1 MAPGGRAGAA
11 LAPSRRPH
19 PPLFAGRPADPRK
32 LTRLGAGLAARRGHH
47 GEGGRH
53 APPPIPHP
61 TRRSRRA
68 AGGSG
73 FGERAPPSPPP
84 PSPGAIPTGRVSAPP
99 HQPPRSPPATVLPV
113 MDSPERVA
121 LPPSPI
127 VSGVLSASAGGFEGG
142 AGGGG
147 GDGGGGGGSG
157 GGGGVGGSG
166 GGYRRTAATASLAVP
181 SEAASGLVETDGEEE
196 GEELLEHPCGL
207 SSRASFAS
215 SVDGA
220 ADYEASDD
228 EVCGGGGG
236 GAGGGDGGA
245 DSSSSG
251 SDSSSDYGAAVEEDP
266 AAWSVVDVAT
276 APKSLPSSEGDRSH
290 VGDNE
295 GGSDDDGGC
304 LFGGDPAAGVSGGA
318 RSGDPQRSH
327 GAGLL
332 LFGHTRGNAE
342 RIQVEPGASPPPP
355 PDSTP
360 VRLNTAQ
367 LILSPVS
374 VESARHYM
382 DRGGGDRGGHALSP
396 DGVAAT
402 PELDPTSASRRGGR
416 RGGGLT
422 SPPTKGTSTVV
433 VCGVTQR
440 GISLND
446 DEDDDV
452 FGGDVSDMG
461 LTPMSVGRL
470 PSELPPC
477 SSSALSSGMS
487 PELLD
492 HVGSFDESDGSFG
505 LAPMASGAAEASEA
519 AVPSLMTDQGVALF
533 FRELAQT
540 GFHSPMLCSSDYGRR
555 WSWAS
560 DPFVLKNN
568 AMRRELFDLVQC
580 TDAIRIIAARLTILH
595 MKQLQNWWSGF
606 VRFSQLFF
614 ELDLKVLLPAVRP
627 SMTVQDRDAAKALR
641 ALSTTRDWLL
651 MKQEEI
657 TAYLDGLTS
666 LPLAVVLRLLFKC
679 FQELSPRYLEYFMIQ
694 ERHLP
699 PMLLRCHEPKD
710 KVVLETKMLN
720 VARAHTKSGESV
732 VFLLSWMNDKRL
744 LNAWIAARLTWR
756 QRLAYNGWVEA
767 FRRNHRGTVEFFHTL
782 ERETAERV
790 RAEGAVRARTTRYRY
805 PASTNM
811 ATQSTG
817 RLVRETAAEIG
828 TGSSRR

>member
-1 MAPGGRAGAA
+1 
-11 LAPSRRPH
+11 
-19 PPLFAGRPADPRK
+19 
-32 LTRLGAGLAARRGHH
+32 
-47 GEGGRH
+47 
-53 APPPIPHP
+53 
-61 TRRSRRA
+61 
-68 AGGSG
+68 
-73 FGERAPPSPPP
+73 
-84 PSPGAIPTGRVSAPP
+84 
-99 HQPPRSPPATVLPV
+99 

-220 ADYEASDD
+220 ADYEVSDD

-416 RGGGLT
+416 RGGG
-422 SPPTKGTSTVV
+422 P
-433 VCGVTQR
+433 
-440 GISLND
+440 
-446 DEDDDV
+446 
-452 FGGDVSDMG
+452 
-461 LTPMSVGRL
+461 
-470 PSELPPC
+470 
-477 SSSALSSGMS
+477 
-487 PELLD
+487 
-492 HVGSFDESDGSFG
+492 
-505 LAPMASGAAEASEA
+505 
-519 AVPSLMTDQGVALF
+519 
-533 FRELAQT
+533 
-540 GFHSPMLCSSDYGRR
+540 
-555 WSWAS
+555 
-560 DPFVLKNN
+560 
-568 AMRRELFDLVQC
+568 
-580 TDAIRIIAARLTILH
+580 
-595 MKQLQNWWSGF
+595 
-606 VRFSQLFF
+606 
-614 ELDLKVLLPAVRP
+614 
-627 SMTVQDRDAAKALR
+627 
-641 ALSTTRDWLL
+641 
-651 MKQEEI
+651 
-657 TAYLDGLTS
+657 
-666 LPLAVVLRLLFKC
+666 
-679 FQELSPRYLEYFMIQ
+679 
-694 ERHLP
+694 HLP
-699 PMLLRCHEPKD
+699 PHQGH
-710 KVVLETKMLN
+710 V
-720 VARAHTKSGESV
+720 
-732 VFLLSWMNDKRL
+732 
-744 LNAWIAARLTWR
+744 
-756 QRLAYNGWVEA
+756 
-767 FRRNHRGTVEFFHTL
+767 HRGGVWRHS
-782 ERETAERV
+782 A
-790 RAEGAVRARTTRYRY
+790 GH
-805 PASTNM
+805 
-811 ATQSTG
+811 
-817 RLVRETAAEIG
+817 
-828 TGSSRR
+828 